1 MGANPVS
8 CLMSVVRSYGVNK
21 FFPIFYEKSWTL
33 HRLISLNKQS
43 DDKRINFN
51 CDIRVLDPWI
61 CNPFIRLG
69 NRTPFILSLY
79 FDL

>member
-8 CLMSVVRSYGVNK
+8 CLM
-21 FFPIFYEKSWTL
+21 
-33 HRLISLNKQS
+33 HRLVSLNKQS

-61 CNPFIRLG
+61 CNHLLG
-69 NRTPFILSLY
+69 LEIGHPSF
-79 FDL
+79 

>member
-8 CLMSVVRSYGVNK
+8 CPMSVVRSYDVNK

-51 CDIRVLDPWI
+51 CDIRV
-61 CNPFIRLG
+61 FSTLG
-69 NRTPFILSLY
+69 FVIHLSGLEKGHLS
-79 FDL
+79 F